1 MSSETGKKIREG
13 WRIVLLFVIVA
24 IIMSYNYL
32 VFTTN
37 NSIEYVDP
45 KSDLV
50 EIPLAGQ
57 TIEQHFFA
65 NEPVRSV
72 EFVVYRDP
80 ESKPV
85 EFKLN
90 ATLINYDTDE
100 NYGAIQ
106 KTVSLKDTATRVRFD
121 FPDTLTVEINEFV
134 VRLTSPDAGPSVYLQ
149 ATENGYPE
157 SLVINREKLDDHR
170 LTFKVQYSNNL
181 MLAYFAFTLVVL
193 TVSLFFLLYPQRV
206 ATLKPHQFF
215 IVLALISGIALAFIS
230 PSGQEPDVGDHILRS
245 FDVSYGNI
253 TPVFRQTYDKK
264 VQMPTNFSEFNDQV
278 LEPGLNKGL
287 ARQQKLQNTYFATGE
302 SGVQDYRYKAKY
314 STVTYWPQGLGLYL
328 GRTFGWNAFETII
341 LARLFNLL
349 VYIFLTQLAIKRLP
363 MLKNTLMVIALIPI
377 AVNQAS
383 TLSADGVL
391 NGLSLL
397 YVALVIQLA
406 TTRKPIRMINL
417 IPSAICL
424 YIVILAKPAYVLLA
438 LLYLVIPVKK
448 LNPWLAG
455 ILKYVALISAGTVA
469 AAVLFGFS
477 AGWLKLAENKVFYA
491 SQLEFIMKNL
501 LSTFKILV
509 HTLDVSGYQYLSWL
523 NMLGWINYSLG
534 ILIIAVPL
542 YIVLVGLAEE
552 QPYDWSS
559 WQRTALWGV
568 FSLTIAGIFVG
579 LYAFDVVNSIGASLM
594 LGVQAR
600 YFIPVFI
607 LPFLAMRRPFVFTR
621 PAGLTARLAGI
632 SGLMLTY
639 TLYTLTRLI
648 Y

>member
-1 MSSETGKKIREG
+1 MSIETGKKIRGG
-13 WRIVLLFVIVA
+13 WRIVLLIAIVA
-24 IIMSYNYL
+24 IIMSYNYP

-50 EIPLAGQ
+50 DIPLAGQ

-85 EFKLN
+85 DFTLN

-100 NYGAIQ
+100 NYGTIQ

-121 FPDTLTVEINEFV
+121 FPDTMTVEINEFV
-134 VRLTSPDAGPSVYLQ
+134 VRLASPDAGSSVFLH
-149 ATENGYPE
+149 ATEKGYPE
-157 SLVINREKLDDHR
+157 TLVINKEKQDDHR
-170 LTFKVQYSNNL
+170 LIFKVQYSNNL
-181 MLAYFAFTLVVL
+181 MLAYFAFALVVL
-193 TVSLFFLLYPQRV
+193 TVSLFFLLFPQRV

-230 PSGQEPDVGDHILRS
+230 PSGQEPDIGDHILRS

-253 TPVFRQTYDKK
+253 TPVFRQTYDKN

-287 ARQQKLQNTYFATGE
+287 ARQRKLLNTYFASGE
-302 SGVQDYRYKAKY
+302 SGVQDYRYKSNY
-314 STVTYWPQGLGLYL
+314 SAVTYWPQGLGLYL
-328 GRTFGWNAFETII
+328 GRVFSWNAFDTII
-341 LARLFNLL
+341 LARIFNLL
-349 VYIFLTQLAIKRLP
+349 VYIFLTQLAIKQLP
-363 MLKNTLMVIALIPI
+363 TLKNTLMVIALIPI

-383 TLSADGVL
+383 TLSADAVL
-391 NGLSLL
+391 NGLSFLFAAQVL
-397 YVALVIQLA
+397 SLATRNKAFHIIQL
-406 TTRKPIRMINL
+406 L
-417 IPSAICL
+417 PSAICL
-424 YIVILAKPAYVLLA
+424 YIVILAKPAYVILA
-438 LLYLVIPVKK
+438 LLYFIIPARKLNLRLTVLHKYAALVI
-448 LNPWLAG
+448 
-455 ILKYVALISAGTVA
+455 AGTIVA
-469 AAVLFGFS
+469 SILFGFS
-477 AGWLKLAENKVFYA
+477 AGWLKLAENNPVYET
-491 SQLEFIMKNL
+491 QLDYILKNL
-501 LSTFKILV
+501 VTTFNTLV
-509 HTLDVSGYQYLSWL
+509 RTLDVSGYQYLSWL

-534 ILIIAVPL
+534 MLIIVVPL

-552 QPYDWSS
+552 QPFEWSA
-559 WQRTALWGV
+559 WQRIVLWGV
-568 FSLTIAGIFVG
+568 FILTIAGIFVG
-579 LYAFDVVNSIGASLM
+579 LYAFDNVNSIGASLM
-594 LGVQAR
+594 LGVQGR

-607 LPFLAMRRPFVFTR
+607 YPFIALRRPFVFTR
-621 PAGLTARLAGI
+621 PAGLSSKLAGI

-639 TLYTLTRLI
+639 TMLTLTRLI